1 MVDILT
7 AEDVPN
13 NKVGHIQQDW
23 DVMIPVGSVTRY
35 VGDALCLVIA
45 ESPAILEAAKNLIKI
60 EYEPLEPVRNVY
72 EAMADGA
79 PRVHSKGNLCQ
90 TRHVTRGDAKKAL
103 AESKYVVTQKY
114 STPMKIGRAHV

>member
-60 EYEPLEPVRNVY
+60 EYEPLEPIRNVY
-72 EAMADGA
+72 EAIYLVRVTSTSGQTRVYQNMIVDATPAVDGA
-79 PRVHSKGNLCQ
+79 AYKPREPH
-90 TRHVTRGDAKKAL
+90 
-103 AESKYVVTQKY
+103 
-114 STPMKIGRAHV
+114 